1 MRRPARAGQESHT
14 TSVGSAARVV
24 QIQASRTRHVWHAAG
39 VGEAKIGLVLDC
51 ADPEAV
57 AAFWEQALGVKRLG
71 AAGNYVLLASPSGAL
86 PNLLLQRVSE
96 TKVAKNRMHLDVETP
111 DVDAEVE
118 RLEGIGAQRLEE
130 QARTE
135 HGRRWV
141 IMADPEGN
149 EFCVCDG
156 GSAG

>member
-1 MRRPARAGQESHT
+1 M
-14 TSVGSAARVV
+14 
-24 QIQASRTRHVWHAAG
+24 
-39 VGEAKIGLVLDC
+39 GEAKIGLVLDC
-51 ADPEAV
+51 ADPETV
-57 AAFWEQALGVKRLG
+57 ATFWEQALGLKRVG

-96 TKVAKNRMHLDVETP
+96 TKVAKNRMHLDIETP

-118 RLEGIGAQRLEE
+118 RLEGIGAHRLEDH
-130 QARTE
+130 APTE

-149 EFCVCDG
+149 KFCVCDA